1 MFVGHYGIAF
11 GAKPAAPFVPLWV
24 YFIAVQWL
32 DVVWSI
38 LVLLGIEKLRI
49 VPGITEANAYDLY
62 YMPYTHSLPGALT
75 LSLLFG
81 AIVAMSVAENRATAF
96 VVVSLAAFS
105 HWMLDLLVHIPDLP
119 LYDDSAKVGFGL
131 WRHVAI
137 SLPLELAL
145 LAIGAWIYARAVP
158 ATSMR
163 GRNVL
168 WGFVALLAVVQV
180 YANLGPPPASDS
192 AMAIMA
198 LAFYLV
204 LAAIAMVVERVRLAA

>member
-1 MFVGHYGIAF
+1 
-11 GAKPAAPFVPLWV
+11 
-24 YFIAVQWL
+24 
-32 DVVWSI
+32 
-38 LVLLGIEKLRI
+38 
-49 VPGITEANAYDLY
+49 
-62 YMPYTHSLPGALT
+62 
-75 LSLLFG
+75 
-81 AIVAMSVAENRATAF
+81 
-96 VVVSLAAFS
+96 
-105 HWMLDLLVHIPDLP
+105 MLDLLVHIPDLP